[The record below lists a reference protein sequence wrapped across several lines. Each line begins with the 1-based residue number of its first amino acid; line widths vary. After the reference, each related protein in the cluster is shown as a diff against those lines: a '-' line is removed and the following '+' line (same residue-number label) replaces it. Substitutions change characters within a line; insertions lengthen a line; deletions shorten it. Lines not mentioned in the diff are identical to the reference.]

1 VKEEMERSTEFVM
14 KVIAGALIFGS
25 LLLFAK
31 VIFDAL
37 FNDISASKSKGKL
50 LARKE
55 RYVTERTEYY
65 ERGIEYTREEL
76 LKTEVFEPKKFIK
89 IYGRKEKMMLP

>member
-1 VKEEMERSTEFVM
+1 MERSMEFVM
-14 KVIAGALIFGS
+14 KVMAGALIFGS
-25 LLLFAK
+25 LLLFTKA
-31 VIFDAL
+31 IFDAL
-37 FNDISASKSKGKL
+37 FNDISASTSKGKL

-65 ERGIEYTREEL
+65 EGGIEYTREEL

-89 IYGRKEKMMLP
+89 IYGKKEKMMLP

>member
-1 VKEEMERSTEFVM
+1 
-14 KVIAGALIFGS
+14 
-25 LLLFAK
+25 
-31 VIFDAL
+31 
-37 FNDISASKSKGKL
+37 L

-65 ERGIEYTREEL
+65 EGGIEYTREEL

-89 IYGRKEKMMLP
+89 IYGKKEKMMLP